1 MLRENAEE
9 YDCFIHD
16 WDKNF
21 SFIVPLYNY
30 EDKIKSEIFDVI
42 ANDNVDLNLLEEEQ
56 TNAMDYFNIILCWND
71 AYL

>member
-1 MLRENAEE
+1 MFILRENAEE

-42 ANDNVDLNLLEEEQ
+42 ANDNVANKC
-56 TNAMDYFNIILCWND
+56 YG
-71 AYL
+71 